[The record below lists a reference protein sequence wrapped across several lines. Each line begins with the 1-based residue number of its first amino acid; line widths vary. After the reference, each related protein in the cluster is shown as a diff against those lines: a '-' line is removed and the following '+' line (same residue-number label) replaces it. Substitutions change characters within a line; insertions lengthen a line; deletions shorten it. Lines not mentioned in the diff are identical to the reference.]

1 MRPTRITAPL
11 TRVMAIAA
19 LLAVTLTGAAAQ
31 EATPAATPG
40 ATPGATP
47 LATPLVLG
55 AAECTVDPIDPVS
68 YGEAVR
74 AATSVTDPPAYETG
88 RPADPATTEAVS
100 AVIRISIACTE
111 SGDMSRILAVTD
123 PAFAP
128 AMLGVQ
134 RADVQ
139 PEIDR
144 AVAEAPP
151 AGVAGPPLIEESDGR
166 EVHST
171 LLGIDGVVTF
181 PDGTAAIRLRLDS
194 PQNGGVAA
202 ATAWLRL
209 TDTGW
214 KVTTWALVR

>member
-1 MRPTRITAPL
+1 MRPTRTTATL
-11 TRVMAIAA
+11 SRVMSIAA
-19 LLAVTLTGAAAQ
+19 LLTLSVTGSVVAQ
-31 EATPAATPG
+31 EATPG

-47 LATPLVLG
+47 LATPIVLG

-111 SGDMSRILAVTD
+111 SGDMSRILAITD

-134 RADVQ
+134 RADAQ

-151 AGVAGPPLIEESDGR
+151 AGMAGPALIEESDGR

-194 PQNGGVAA
+194 PQTGGVAS